1 MLAEIDEIAHLNID
15 GERIVLEYGASRDAA
30 SELLAALVQRRLPV
44 AAFAPNAP
52 GLEEAY
58 LRTEIA
64 QVD

>member
-1 MLAEIDEIAHLNID
+1 LIEH
-15 GERIVLEYGASRDAA
+15 RI
-30 SELLAALVQRRLPV
+30 PV
-44 AAFAPNAP
+44 AAFTPNAP